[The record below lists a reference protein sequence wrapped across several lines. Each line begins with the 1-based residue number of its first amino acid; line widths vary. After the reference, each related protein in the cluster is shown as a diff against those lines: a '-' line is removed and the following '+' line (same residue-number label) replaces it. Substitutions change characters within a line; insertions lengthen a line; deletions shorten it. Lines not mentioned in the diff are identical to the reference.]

1 MNDPHGPG
9 DVETPS
15 PGDVDLRVVIV
26 TYSPGEHLGS
36 FLKSLEVATSAPYEV
51 VLADNGSTDGAPEKA
66 AAAEGTHRV
75 TLVRTGGNLGYGAA
89 ANIGARGATQDWL
102 LVANPD
108 VIWDTGALDE
118 LLAAAKRWPRAA
130 ALGPGI
136 RTPDNELYPS
146 ARGFPSLGRGIAHAL
161 LGWIWPSNPW
171 TASYRRERGAAEER
185 AIDGWL
191 SGSCLLLRRDVFEA
205 IGGFDT
211 TYFMYFED
219 TDLCERL
226 LHAGWQNVYVPS
238 ARVTHEGGHATE
250 TSAGRSPV
258 MLRAHHRSAYRYL
271 SRKYSG
277 PKWAPVRLLLA
288 AGLLARYAFA
298 RLVPAIGA
306 GAKPTRSADALPR

>member
-1 MNDPHGPG
+1 M
-9 DVETPS
+9 
-15 PGDVDLRVVIV
+15 
-26 TYSPGEHLGS
+26 
-36 FLKSLEVATSAPYEV
+36 
-51 VLADNGSTDGAPEKA
+51 
-66 AAAEGTHRV
+66 
-75 TLVRTGGNLGYGAA
+75 
-89 ANIGARGATQDWL
+89 
-102 LVANPD
+102 
-108 VIWDTGALDE
+108 DE
-118 LLAAAKRWPRAA
+118 LLAAAERWPRAA

-161 LGWIWPSNPW
+161 LGWWWPSNPW
-171 TASYRRERGAAEER
+171 TASYRRERGVAEER

-191 SGSCLLLRRDVFEA
+191 SGSCLLLRRDAFEA
-205 IGGFDT
+205 VGGFDT
-211 TYFMYFED
+211 DYFMYFED

-277 PKWAPVRLLLA
+277 PKWAPVRLLLRRRPARTLRVRQAGARHRRRGQADPICGRA
-288 AGLLARYAFA
+288 AGLTQRSPYDRFGHSGRAR
-298 RLVPAIGA
+298 RTDRS
-306 GAKPTRSADALPR
+306 TRSCWWAAREPGCGR